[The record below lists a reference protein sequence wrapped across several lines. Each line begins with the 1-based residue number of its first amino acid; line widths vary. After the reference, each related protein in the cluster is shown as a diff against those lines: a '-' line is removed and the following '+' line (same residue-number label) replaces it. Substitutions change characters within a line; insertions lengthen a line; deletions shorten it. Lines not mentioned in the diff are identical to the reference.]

1 MRAPYSSFLPR
12 AARRPGGVRY
22 KSRGTAPEGR
32 DDVPLLTRLTAHLGI
47 MALVIGGLLWSG
59 LGIGPASSDF
69 DSSADSEGE
78 LPPIQFE
85 EDPQSGNLRI
95 IAIPFTNV
103 SKLASAPQP
112 VRAQVVQYIVQ
123 PDDTVTGIATRFHI
137 SPESILWAN
146 AKLQDNPD
154 LLSIGQKLSIPPT
167 SGVLHTVQAGDTV
180 AAIAARF
187 KAEIADILND
197 PLNQGLH
204 DFKSNPPK
212 LAIGQFLMVP
222 NGQKAIPVRQVFGPG
237 KSPASAFKGTGI
249 VGWPTS
255 GCVYQGY
262 WLAHRALDIDN
273 VAGTRVIA
281 ADSGYVAIAAG
292 GWNFGY
298 GKMVLID
305 HGNGYLTRYGHL
317 SVINVM
323 AGQSVKKGAMLGR
336 MGSTGNSTGP
346 HLHFEV
352 IKNGVLVNPL
362 FYASGRAPGRC
373 AGR

>member
-1 MRAPYSSFLPR
+1 MPAPYCSSLAR
-12 AARRPGGVRY
+12 DARRPGGLKHQSHRAL
-22 KSRGTAPEGR
+22 SAGG

-47 MALVIGGLLWSG
+47 MALVIGGLLWGG
-59 LGIGPASSDF
+59 LGIGPAGSESDLG
-69 DSSADSEGE
+69 ADSGGE
-78 LPPIQFE
+78 LPPIQFD
-85 EDPQSGNLRI
+85 EDSESGNLRI

-103 SKLASAPQP
+103 TKLTNAPQP
-112 VRAQVVQYIVQ
+112 SRYQVVQYIVQ
-123 PDDTVTGIATRFHI
+123 PNDTVTGIATRFHI

-180 AAIAARF
+180 SAIAARF
-187 KAEIADILND
+187 KAQIEDILND

-204 DFKSNPPK
+204 DFKSTPPR
-212 LAIGQFLMVP
+212 LMIGQFLMVP
-222 NGQKAIPVRQVFGPG
+222 NGEKTIPVRQVFGTG
-237 KSPASAFKGTGI
+237 RSPAGAFKGTGI
-249 VGWPTS
+249 IGWPTS

-273 VAGTRVIA
+273 VIGTSVIA
-281 ADSGYVAIAAG
+281 ADSGYVAFAAG

-305 HGNGYLTRYGHL
+305 HGNGYLSRYGHL

-323 AGQSVKKGAMLGR
+323 AGQSVKKGALLGR

-352 IKNGVLVNPL
+352 IKNGALVNPL
-362 FYASGRAPGRC
+362 FYVSGRAPGRC
-373 AGR
+373 SGR